1 MLVLTRKPGERIVVG
16 SAFQVEVVSVEHG
29 VVKFAL
35 YVDQPVTL
43 MPGDV
48 RIEVGGEAGGQ
59 PIRVTRKVDDS
70 VVIGDDLRQQV
81 EVLVVSVKGE
91 AVRVGIKAPREVQV
105 HRQEIWEEIRR
116 QNIEAAQLPEIDPSK
131 LRKLLR
137 PKPAGGDAPQ
147 DPPGNGGSAADDDK
161 PQGKGGNGGPLGL

>member
-116 QNIEAAQLPEIDPSK
+116 QNIEAAQLPDIDAGK
-131 LRKLLR
+131 LKQLLR
-137 PKPAGGDAPQ
+137 PKPPAGDALPEPK
-147 DPPGNGGSAADDDK
+147 DHVADAPDEK
-161 PQGKGGNGGPLGL
+161 KPKGEKQKRGPQGL